1 MAVNNSTIAGRIWL
15 SATNDYQQRVPAPDV
30 ADMAATSKFLFDPMN
45 RKYLNEFVDSF
56 VNRIGTQIVHNNEW
70 ENPLAV
76 FKRASL
82 KYGSTIQESAV
93 KWLKAHTYN
102 LNDNV
107 LFEVEKPEAAVW
119 YHTVNRQARYD
130 ITVEIPD
137 LRKAFLDEYGLNRLI
152 DAILTVPRNSDNYDE
167 YLSMMQQIAYYEEN
181 WGFFKHQLT
190 AVPDD
195 EESGK
200 AFLKAVRADAMK
212 LAYPTAYYSPVSAKY
227 GIPTFAKA
235 PELVLFVTADVAAS
249 VDVDTLAAIFNLDK
263 AEIRYRQIVVP
274 ELPVPNG
281 FALLTTD
288 QFFVASD
295 YVYANESFYNPK
307 SLATNYYLHHWGIA
321 SVSPYVP
328 AILYTTDAGTT
339 IPTVTQTVSGLT
351 ITANPTT
358 VEPGGTSQ
366 LAVDLTGTVTDNDA
380 GIEVKPDAVYWS
392 ISAETAAAEGE
403 PIALSER
410 TYIDRNF
417 VLHVQDEGLEEN
429 NVLHVTG
436 TSVYVN
442 PSGTTTQ
449 QTKTVDIT
457 IGAAAAAAAAAKASA
472 TTLTAKSRAR
482 KTSAK

>member
-45 RKYLNEFVDSF
+45 RKYLNEFMDSF
-56 VNRIGTQIVHNNEW
+56 VNRIGTQVVHNNEW
-70 ENPLAV
+70 ENPLSV
-76 FKRASL
+76 FKRASMR
-82 KYGSTIQESAV
+82 YGSAIQESAV
-93 KWLKAHTYN
+93 KWIKGHSYN
-102 LNDNV
+102 LSDNA
-107 LFEVEKPEAAVW
+107 LFELSRPEAAVW
-119 YHTVNRQARYD
+119 YHTVNRQQRYD

-152 DAILTVPRNSDNYDE
+152 DSILTVPRNSDNYDE
-167 YLSMMQQIAYYEEN
+167 YISMMQQLAYYEEN
-181 WGFFKHQLT
+181 WEFFKHQLT
-190 AVPDD
+190 AAPSD

-227 GIPTFAKA
+227 GIPVFAK
-235 PELVLFVTADVAAS
+235 PSELVLFVTADVAAS

-263 AEIRYRQIVVP
+263 AEVRYRQIVVP
-274 ELPVPNG
+274 ELPVPNA

-288 QFFVASD
+288 QFFVAAD

-307 SLATNYYLHHWGIA
+307 NLATNYYLHHWEIVSA
-321 SVSPYVP
+321 SPFVP

-339 IPTVTQTVSGLT
+339 MTTVTQTVNGLT

-358 VEPGGTSQ
+358 VEPGGTAQ
-366 LAVDLTGTVTDNDA
+366 LTVDLTGSITDNDA
-380 GIEVKPDAVYWS
+380 GIDVKPDAVYWS
-392 ISAETAAAEGE
+392 ISAETAVAEGE

-410 TYIDRNF
+410 TYVDRDF
-417 VLHVQDEGLEEN
+417 VLHVQADGLEAN

-449 QTKTVDIT
+449 QTKTVDVT
-457 IGAAAAAAAAAKASA
+457 IDAATAKASA
-472 TTLTAKSRAR
+472 ATLTAKSRAR
-482 KTSAK
+482 KSSAK

>member
-45 RKYLNEFVDSF
+45 RKYLNEFMDSF
-56 VNRIGTQIVHNNEW
+56 VNRIGTQVVHNNEW

-76 FKRASL
+76 FKRASMR
-82 KYGSTIQESAV
+82 YGSAIQESAI
-93 KWLKAHTYN
+93 KWIKGHSYN
-102 LNDNV
+102 LADNA
-107 LFEVEKPEAAVW
+107 LFELARPEAAVW
-119 YHTVNRQARYD
+119 YHTVNRQQRYD

-167 YLSMMQQIAYYEEN
+167 FLSMMQQIAYYEEN

-190 AVPDD
+190 TVPDD

-227 GIPTFAKA
+227 GIPVFAK
-235 PELVLFVTADVAAS
+235 PEELVLFVTADVAAS

-263 AEIRYRQIVVP
+263 AEIRYRQIIVP
-274 ELPVPNG
+274 EFPVSNG

-307 SLATNYYLHHWGIA
+307 NLATNYYLHHWEIVSA
-321 SVSPYVP
+321 SPFVP

-339 IPTVTQTVSGLT
+339 IPTVTQSVTGLN
-351 ITANPTT
+351 ITADPAT

-366 LAVDLTGTVTDNDA
+366 LTVDLTGTVTDNEA

-410 TYIDRNF
+410 TYIDRDF
-417 VLHVQDEGLEEN
+417 TLHVQNEGLEAN

-442 PSGTTTQ
+442 PSGATTQ
-449 QTKTVDIT
+449 QTKSIDVT
-457 IGAAAAAAAAAKASA
+457 IGAAAAAAKASA
-472 TTLTAKSRAR
+472 ATLTAKSRAR

>member
-15 SATNDYQQRVPAPDV
+15 SGTNDYQQRVPAPDV
-30 ADMAATSKFLFDPMN
+30 ADMAETSKFLFDPMN
-45 RKYLNEFVDSF
+45 RKYLNEFMDSF
-56 VNRIGTQIVHNNEW
+56 VNRIGTQVVHNNAW

-76 FKRASL
+76 FKRATMR
-82 KYGSTIQESAV
+82 YGSAIQESAV
-93 KWLKAHTYN
+93 KWIKGHSYN
-102 LNDNV
+102 IDDNV
-107 LFEVEKPEAAVW
+107 LFELAKPEAAVW
-119 YHTVNRQARYD
+119 YHTVNRQERYD
-130 ITVEIPD
+130 ITVELPD
-137 LRKAFLDEYGLNRLI
+137 LQKAFLDEYGLNRLI

-181 WGFFKHQLT
+181 WGFYKHQL
-190 AVPDD
+190 ASVPDD

-227 GIPTFAKA
+227 GIPVFAK
-235 PELVLFVTADVAAS
+235 PEELVLFVTADVAAS
-249 VDVDTLAAIFNLDK
+249 VDVDTLAAIFNLGK

-274 ELPVPNG
+274 EFPNQNG

-288 QFFVASD
+288 QFFVAAD

-307 SLATNYYLHHWGIA
+307 NLATNYYLHHWEIVSA
-321 SVSPYVP
+321 SPFVP
-328 AILYTTDAGTT
+328 AILYTTDAGTSMS
-339 IPTVTQTVSGLT
+339 TVTQSVTGLT

-366 LAVDLTGTVTDNDA
+366 LTVDLTGTVTDNDA
-380 GIEVKPDAVYWS
+380 GIDVKPDAVYWS
-392 ISAETAAAEGE
+392 ISAETAAAEGD
-403 PIALSER
+403 PIALNSR
-410 TYIDRNF
+410 TYVDRDF
-417 VLHVQDEGLEEN
+417 TLHVQKSDLEAG

-449 QTKTVDIT
+449 KTKTVDIT
-457 IGAAAAAAAAAKASA
+457 IG
-472 TTLTAKSRAR
+472 
-482 KTSAK
+482 

>member
-15 SATNDYQQRVPAPDV
+15 SGTNDYQQRVPAPDA

-45 RKYLNEFVDSF
+45 RKYLNEFMDSF
-56 VNRIGTQIVHNNEW
+56 VNRIGTQVVHNNEW

-76 FKRASL
+76 FKRATMR
-82 KYGSTIQESAV
+82 YGSAIQESAV
-93 KWLKAHTYN
+93 KWIKGHSYN
-102 LNDNV
+102 LDDNV
-107 LFEVEKPEAAVW
+107 LFELAKPEAAVW
-119 YHTVNRQARYD
+119 YHTVNRQERYD
-130 ITVEIPD
+130 ITVELPD
-137 LRKAFLDEYGLNRLI
+137 LQKAFLDEYGLNRLI

-181 WGFFKHQLT
+181 WGFYKHQL
-190 AVPDD
+190 ASVPDD

-227 GIPTFAKA
+227 GIPVFAK
-235 PELVLFVTADVAAS
+235 PKELVLFVTANVAAS

-263 AEIRYRQIVVP
+263 AAIRYRQIVVP
-274 ELPVPNG
+274 EFPNQNG

-307 SLATNYYLHHWGIA
+307 NLATNYYLHHWEIVSA
-321 SVSPYVP
+321 SPFVP
-328 AILYTTDAGTT
+328 AILYTTDAGTSMS
-339 IPTVTQTVSGLT
+339 PVTQSVTGLT

-358 VEPGGTSQ
+358 VKPGGTSQ
-366 LAVDLTGTVTDNDA
+366 LTVDLTGTVTDNTE

-410 TYIDRNF
+410 TYIDRDF
-417 VLHVQDEGLEEN
+417 TLHVQEEGLEEN

-449 QTKTVDIT
+449 QTKTVDVT
-457 IGAAAAAAAAAKASA
+457 IGGAAALSVASA
-472 TTLTAKSRAR
+472 PAKSRAR
-482 KTSAK
+482 KASSK

>member
-45 RKYLNEFVDSF
+45 RKYLNEFMDSF
-56 VNRIGTQIVHNNEW
+56 VNRIGTQVVHNNEW
-70 ENPLAV
+70 ENPLSV
-76 FKRASL
+76 FKRASMR
-82 KYGSTIQESAV
+82 YGSTIQESAV

-167 YLSMMQQIAYYEEN
+167 YLSMMQQLAYYEEN

-190 AVPDD
+190 AAPSD

-227 GIPTFAKA
+227 GIPTFAKSS
-235 PELVLFVTADVAAS
+235 ELVLFVTADVAAS

-263 AEIRYRQIVVP
+263 AELRYRQIVVP
-274 ELPVPNG
+274 ELPIPNA
-281 FALLTTD
+281 FAMLTTD

-307 SLATNYYLHHWGIA
+307 NLATNYYLHHWGIA
-321 SVSPYVP
+321 SASPFVP

-339 IPTVTQTVSGLT
+339 MTTVTQTVSGLT

-358 VEPGGTSQ
+358 VEPGGTTQ
-366 LAVDLTGTVTDNDA
+366 LTVDLTGSVTQNDA
-380 GIEVKPDAVYWS
+380 GIDVKPDAVYWS
-392 ISAETAAAEGE
+392 ISAETAASEGE

-410 TYIDRNF
+410 TYVDRNF
-417 VLHVQDEGLEEN
+417 VLHVQEDGLEAN

-449 QTKTVDIT
+449 QTKTADVT
-457 IGAAAAAAAAAKASA
+457 ISAAAKTRAA
-472 TTLTAKSRAR
+472 TLTAKSRAR
-482 KTSAK
+482 KSSAK